1 MTVARIGIQG
11 LAQFNRSL
19 RKLDSEAPKQLRL
32 ALNEAANLLADKTRP
47 KVPRESGAA
56 RASIRAGSTRT
67 SARVTVGGRKAPYFP
82 WLDFGGKTGRGRSA
96 IRPFFKDGRY
106 VFVTLGE
113 VSPEIQDSLAKALS
127 EVISNV
133 GLEEN

>member
-1 MTVARIGIQG
+1 MTTARIGIQG
-11 LAQFNRSL
+11 LAQFSRSL

-47 KVPRESGAA
+47 KVPFRTGAA
-56 RASIRAGSTRT
+56 RGSIRAGSTRT

-82 WLDFGGKTGRGRSA
+82 WLDFGGKTGKNKSA

-106 VFVTLGE
+106 VFITLGE
-113 VSPEIQDSLAKALS
+113 VSPEIQDSLAKAL
-127 EVISNV
+127 EAVIENV
-133 GLEEN
+133 GLGD